1 MKNLSIISFVIM
13 SLSTI
18 AIGLFSSYGINS
30 LAIVSIRIFALSGI
44 VCSISDLLRGKS
56 IWIYYR
62 K

>member
-18 AIGLFSSYGINS
+18 AIELFSSYGINS

-44 VCSISDLLRGKS
+44 VCSISDLLRSKS
-56 IWIYYR
+56 I
-62 K
+62 

>member
-1 MKNLSIISFVIM
+1 MKKLSIISFVIM

-44 VCSISDLLRGKS
+44 ACSISDLLRGKS
-56 IWIYYR
+56 I
-62 K
+62 